1 MKFEEVLP
9 KMRDE
14 GRIANL
20 NGHLHKFAD
29 GRLWM
34 KCLSGRWEV
43 IQYTGDGLTT
53 DDWKL
58 EPVKVSKWRWVFGFG
73 SELQMTAYGYLSE
86 SEACMR
92 PSTADVTITRAR
104 SWSMAIT
111 SAIAYR
117 KVTDFSITSPIASAG
132 CLLRLPE
139 PPGVS
144 EPRS

>member
-1 MKFEEVLP
+1 MKFEEILP

-43 IQYTGDGLTT
+43 IQYTRDGLTT

-86 SEACMR
+86 SEADAYMIHKNFDW
-92 PSTADVTITRAR
+92 AEKIEHTR
-104 SWSMAIT
+104 ME
-111 SAIAYR
+111 
-117 KVTDFSITSPIASAG
+117 V
-132 CLLRLPE
+132 E
-139 PPGVS
+139 
-144 EPRS
+144 E

>member
-1 MKFEEVLP
+1 MTPEELKESRAYTYGGGRMKFEEILP

-86 SEACMR
+86 SEA
-92 PSTADVTITRAR
+92 D
-104 SWSMAIT
+104 
-111 SAIAYR
+111 AYR
-117 KVTDFSITSPIASAG
+117 IHKNFDWAERIEHTRTEV
-132 CLLRLPE
+132 E
-139 PPGVS
+139 
-144 EPRS
+144 E